1 MVEISLKF
9 LFFAEKIMEEILDYF
24 PNLSE
29 IQINQL
35 ASLGDVYKE
44 WNAKIN
50 VVSRKDI
57 ENIYQKHVLHS
68 LAIAKMIEFKPDAE
82 ILDLGTG
89 GGFPGIPLAILF
101 PQTNF
106 TLIDGTR
113 KKITV
118 VQEVAKAVGLQ
129 NVTAKQ
135 VRAEELK
142 GQKFDFVVT
151 RAVATLDKLMMWT
164 QRLYKKQH
172 QHFMPN
178 GLIALKGGDLKKEI
192 KSIGKGEYVEKLSIW
207 DFFEGEFFE
216 EKFIVYVQG

>member
-1 MVEISLKF
+1 
-9 LFFAEKIMEEILDYF
+9 MEEILDYF
-24 PNLSE
+24 PNLTKD
-29 IQINQL
+29 QIHQF
-35 ASLGDVYKE
+35 SRLGDLYAE
-44 WNAKIN
+44 WNTKIN
-50 VVSRKDI
+50 VISRKDI
-57 ENIYQKHVLHS
+57 ENIYHKHVLHS
-68 LAIAKMIEFKPDAE
+68 LAIAKMIAFEPQAD

-89 GGFPGIPLAILF
+89 GGFPGIPLAVIF
-101 PQTNF
+101 PATNF
-106 TLIDGTR
+106 VLIDGTR

-118 VQEVAKAVGLQ
+118 VQEVAKALGLK
-129 NVTAKQ
+129 NVTARQ

-151 RAVATLDKLMMWT
+151 RAVATLDKLMIWT

-178 GLIALKGGDLKKEI
+178 GLIALKGGNLKKEI
-192 KSIGKGEYVEKLSIW
+192 KALGKGAYVEKLSVR